1 MKAILQLIV
10 NLLRLLGLYQE
21 KKNKEFDIKNTEEFQ
36 RKEKVKQEIK
46 RSDENEKLVASID
59 GVEDEKA
66 LEEIRKRI
74 AK

>member
-1 MKAILQLIV
+1 ME
-10 NLLRLLGLYQE
+10 LLVKLLHFLGLRQE

-36 RKEKVKQEIK
+36 RKEKVKQEVK